1 MKRWSRL
8 QREIEKLFSSE
19 LELRIQCR
27 VYRMA
32 SQSGST
38 DLPRYWL
45 TLGREVIWD
54 YPKDANGRTVNYPY
68 VTDISDISEF
78 LRAYID
84 TPVECLLDLPA
95 DPWSLGEILLAADRR
110 VGKRTYDRLRQR
122 LQHPGA
128 LAVLNARQQSKAAEE
143 RASSEL

>member
-19 LELRIQCR
+19 LDLRIQCR

-54 YPKDANGRTVNYPY
+54 YPRDAANRSLYPH
-68 VTDISDISEF
+68 VTDISDISR
-78 LRAYID
+78 LIRRYID
-84 TPVECLLDLPA
+84 TPLAQLLNA
-95 DPWSLGEILLAADRR
+95 ANDPWGLGEVLLAADRR
-110 VGKRTYDRLRQR
+110 VGKRTRDTLKQR

-128 LAVLNARQQSKAAEE
+128 LAVLNARRRLEE
-143 RASSEL
+143 TLGTNHD